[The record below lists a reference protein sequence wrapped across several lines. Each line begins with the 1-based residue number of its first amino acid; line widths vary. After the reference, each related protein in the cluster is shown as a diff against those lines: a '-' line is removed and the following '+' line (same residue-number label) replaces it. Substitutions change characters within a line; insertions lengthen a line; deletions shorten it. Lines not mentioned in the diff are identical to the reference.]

1 VRIATT
7 QYDSPRGCWTLSQW
21 RPASLAG
28 MVEVVWESEGAAW
41 EPEDRHYPSPT
52 VELLVNVRGDRY
64 RLIEPDGAEFFD
76 DAWLAGVQTGPV
88 LTRVPR
94 GPSTVLGIR
103 LTPAGA
109 YGLLARPMREL
120 AGYVANLDDLIGQ
133 AARELTDRCR
143 HAATRDERFR
153 IAAAWVAE
161 RVSRAR
167 GVSPVIAWSAAQI
180 ERSGGQVPIAALRKE
195 TGLSKTRLVAAFRDQ
210 IGVAPKLYA
219 RVVRFSH
226 AARLLEASVR
236 PLADVALAA
245 GYYDQPHM
253 NVEFRELSGLTP
265 REFLARAHPDGD
277 TSLPMSF

>member
-7 QYDSPRGCWTLSQW
+7 QHDSPRGRWTLSQW
-21 RPASLAG
+21 HPASLG
-28 MVEVVWESEGAAW
+28 GTVEVVWESEGTAF

-52 VELLVNVRGDRY
+52 VELLVNLRGDRY
-64 RLIEPDGAEFFD
+64 RLIAPRGAEYFD

-88 LTRVPR
+88 VTNGPR
-94 GPSTVLGIR
+94 GSSTVLGIR

-109 YGLLARPMREL
+109 YGLLACPMREV
-120 AGYVANLDDLIGQ
+120 AGLVANLEDLVGE

-143 HAATRDERFR
+143 HAASREERFR
-153 IAAAWVAE
+153 IAAAWVAG
-161 RVSRAR
+161 RVAR
-167 GVSPVIAWSAAQI
+167 TRGISPVIAWSAAQI
-180 ERSGGQVPIAALRKE
+180 ERSGGQVPIAALRQE

-219 RVVRFSH
+219 RVVRFSS

-265 REFLARAHPDGD
+265 REFLARAHPDAD